1 MTTRRTARTA
11 LALAGLTALLTGVAG
26 VAHAVQDCELN
37 GAHVNP
43 ANGNTTQ
50 GKTGLMRCKDRD
62 SGELQREQELR
73 NGVFMGVV
81 RYYDKGR
88 LGKEQNVNAKGNLHG
103 RAREFYPDGQVLR
116 EATYDNG
123 HELGLVRSFH
133 PDGRLRRVAFYA
145 DPGGERASAEFTAG
159 GQLSALRCAD
169 RAVLAPA
176 ADDARLCGFVGSAPS
191 QVELFDAKGGLR
203 ARLSY
208 VSGKR
213 VRNERLYDNGK
224 PASQDEVVGNQRTER
239 RFSSEGVKRY
249 ELVSLIVERGA
260 LKQREIEYSER
271 GTPVRDQRWTPAGQ
285 AVTDDS
291 YYLNSQPRS
300 KTVYSGEGLAR
311 VADITEF
318 HDNGQR
324 SAEGRFGAPAPR
336 GRLIPVGLHRRFDEQ
351 GKLASES
358 VYDDKGRVT
367 RERTWDANGQPDR
380 DDEVFEDGSRKAY
393 AK

>member
-1 MTTRRTARTA
+1 MTPRHAA
-11 LALAGLTALLTGVAG
+11 LALAGLAALLTGLAG
-26 VAHAVQDCELN
+26 TAHAVQDCELN
-37 GAHVNP
+37 GEHVNP
-43 ANGNTTQ
+43 ANGNTTK

-73 NGVFMGVV
+73 NGAFMGVV

-88 LGKEQNVNAKGNLHG
+88 LGKEQSVNAKGNLHG

-116 EATYDNG
+116 EATYDDG

-133 PDGRLRRVAFYA
+133 PDGRLRRVTFYA
-145 DPGGERASAEFTAG
+145 DPGGERASAEFTPT
-159 GQLSALRCAD
+159 GQLSALRCGD
-169 RAVLAPA
+169 SAVLAPA
-176 ADDARLCGFVGSAPS
+176 ADDARWCGFVGAPS

-249 ELVSLIVERGA
+249 ELVSLIVERGTV
-260 LKQREIEYSER
+260 KQREIEYSER
-271 GTPVRDQRWTPAGQ
+271 GTPVREQRWTPAGL
-285 AVTDDS
+285 AVSDDS

-324 SAEGRFGAPAPR
+324 AAEGRFGAAPR

-380 DDEVFEDGSRKAY
+380 DDEVFEDGSRKTY